1 MRQMIFFYSLATII
15 RRATHAPTTEPG
27 IPVVESTEKEPAPV
41 STEPPVVAELAN
53 AWFLWISLRESIT
66 RLFRAMHN
74 SSAREGASNFIFPK
88 IVNGLDAAATE

>member
-1 MRQMIFFYSLATII
+1 MRQKIFFYSLATII
-15 RRATHAPTTEPG
+15 RRAPHAPTTDPG
-27 IPVVESTEKEPAPV
+27 IPVIETTEKEPAPI
-41 STEPPVVAELAN
+41 STESPVVAELAN

-66 RLFRAMHN
+66 RPFRARHD